1 MRFRTSDG
9 YILERAARRIYPRVL
24 WTNRDLTFEDYLG
37 WPVDDTGEKLDG
49 EFLPETPG
57 EAARRRTDSVLNIL
71 EDWDDRITSMGGD
84 GDELGRKELSKVRRM
99 KCHLRR
105 AVKGLEMLR

>member
-1 MRFRTSDG
+1 
-9 YILERAARRIYPRVL
+9 VL
-24 WTNRDLTFEDYLG
+24 WTDRDLTFQDDLG

-57 EAARRRTDSVLNIL
+57 EAARRRIDSVLDIL
-71 EDWDDRITSMGGD
+71 DEWDDWITSMG
-84 GDELGRKELSKVRRM
+84 DETGRKELSKIRRM

-105 AVKGLEMLR
+105 ALEGLEILR